1 MRDFFF
7 NGTLQKLFMFLSLL
21 PLIGCSGD
29 LLRYRTK
36 MWKKCQ
42 ENVLEQK
49 KRQEKLKENCAQ
61 NAEKAKRRR
70 EILVKE
76 VKKLKDDLQGRE
88 SRIIALEKKVRA
100 DAEQIEELD
109 RQKKEAQKRSDLFKK
124 LAQKLREMIEAGSLK
139 VEIRKGRMIVKM
151 SDRVLF
157 DPGRAKLKKEARE
170 PLKKLA
176 EVLKDIPDRD
186 FVVAGHTDDKKLK
199 SGGRFKSNWEL
210 SAARSVQVVK
220 FLQRE
225 GVDGRRLSAA
235 GYSEFDPVADNS
247 KEGGRTLNRRIEIVV
262 MPKISELPRIELPK
276 EETGEQDKDA
286 SERDKSGTE
295 DESVTDTSGTES
307 KDSDKTK
314 EKEGVTEGKESGKTK
329 DKESGKT
336 KDKESGKTKDKT
348 GEAKDKG
355 ATGRESKDSGKGET
369 GTN

>member
-1 MRDFFF
+1 MRDFFS

-21 PLIGCSGD
+21 CFFGCSGD

-42 ENVLEQK
+42 EDVLEQK
-49 KRQEKLKENCAQ
+49 KRQEQLKANCAK

-76 VKKLKDDLQGRE
+76 IKKLKDDLQGRE
-88 SRIIALEKKVRA
+88 SRISSLEKKVRA
-100 DAEQIEELD
+100 DAEQIEELN
-109 RQKKEAQKRSDLFKK
+109 RQKKEVQKRSDLFKK
-124 LAQKLREMIEAGSLK
+124 LAQKLREMIEAGSLQ

-247 KEGGRTLNRRIEIVV
+247 TEGGRTLNRRIEIVV
-262 MPKISELPRIELPK
+262 MPKISELPKIELPK
-276 EETGEQDKDA
+276 EDISEQGKGAAEKDKA
-286 SERDKSGTE
+286 ERDKTEKDKTEKDKTGTDGKE
-295 DESVTDTSGTES
+295 TG
-307 KDSDKTK
+307 KTK
-314 EKEGVTEGKESGKTK
+314 EGAEGTEAKEDEESGKTK
-329 DKESGKT
+329 EKT
-336 KDKESGKTKDKT
+336 EGS
-348 GEAKDKG
+348 KDKG
-355 ATGRESKDSGKGET
+355 AKGIEGEESGKDKEKQ
-369 GTN
+369 NKEEEEDK